1 MKKFFTLIA
10 AVALAASVNAQVLK
24 FDQKYAAGT
33 VPATFSANGLEL
45 KVVDTDGKMS
55 VDANSQYFG
64 TAESYKNFSFRLKSG
79 GKSLT
84 KNNLTLTV
92 PSDGT
97 LKVYVRTGSSS
108 ATNRNV
114 VLTQNGTELVNK
126 ILLESEAVSVPMTDD
141 KGDTKDTKV
150 FPVISV
156 QVKQG
161 DIAITYPVNSVNFY
175 GFELVKTGTG
185 ISSVSAA
192 AAKKD
197 GKTYNMAGQEVSSSA
212 KGIVIKN
219 GKKYVK

>member
-10 AVALAASVNAQVLK
+10 AVALAASVNAQVLT
-24 FDQKYAAGT
+24 FTQKYTKGS
-33 VPATFSANGLEL
+33 VPATFSADGLEL
-45 KVVDTDGKMS
+45 KVVDKDGKME

-84 KNNLTLTV
+84 KNNLILTV

-108 ATNRNV
+108 ATDRNV

-126 ILLESEAVSVPMTDD
+126 ILLESEAVSVSMTVDNV
-141 KGDTKDTKV
+141 TKDTKV

-156 QVKQG
+156 PVKQG
-161 DIAITYPVNSVNFY
+161 DVAITYPVNSVNFY
-175 GFELVKTGTG
+175 GFELVKTSTG
-185 ISSVSAA
+185 ISSVNAA
-192 AAKKD
+192 AVKKN

>member
-10 AVALAASVNAQVLK
+10 AVALAASVNAQVLT
-24 FDQKYAAGT
+24 FTQKYTKGS
-33 VPATFSANGLEL
+33 VPATFSADGLEL
-45 KVVDTDGKMS
+45 KVVDKDGKME

-84 KNNLTLTV
+84 KNNLILTV

-108 ATNRNV
+108 ATDRNV

-126 ILLESEAVSVPMTDD
+126 ILLESEAVSVSMTVDNV
-141 KGDTKDTKV
+141 TKDTKV

-156 QVKQG
+156 PVKQG
-161 DIAITYPVNSVNFY
+161 DVAITYPVNSVNFY
-175 GFELVKTGTG
+175 GFELVKTSTG
-185 ISSVSAA
+185 ISSVNAV
-192 AAKKD
+192 AAKKN

>member
-10 AVALAASVNAQVLK
+10 AVALAASVNAQVLT
-24 FDQKYAAGT
+24 FTQKYAKGS
-33 VPATFSANGLEL
+33 VPETFSADGLEL
-45 KVVDTDGKMS
+45 KVVDKDGKME

-79 GKSLT
+79 GKSLA
-84 KNNLTLTV
+84 KNNLILTV

-108 ATNRNV
+108 ATDRNI
-114 VLTQNGTELVNK
+114 VLTQNETELVNK
-126 ILLESEAVSVPMTDD
+126 ILLESEAVSVPMTVDNV
-141 KGDTKDTKV
+141 TKDTKV

-156 QVKQG
+156 PVKQG
-161 DIAITYPVNSVNFY
+161 DVAITYPVNSVNFY
-175 GFELVKTGTG
+175 GFELVKTSTG
-185 ISSVSAA
+185 ISSVNTA
-192 AAKKD
+192 AAKKN

-212 KGIVIKN
+212 KGLIIKN

>member
-24 FDQKYAAGT
+24 FDQTYAKGS
-33 VPATFSANGLEL
+33 VPATFSADGLVL
-45 KVVDTDGKMS
+45 KVVDTDGKMA

-64 TAESYKNFSFRLKSG
+64 TAESYENFSYRLKSG

-126 ILLESEAVSVPMTDD
+126 ILLESEAVSVPMTVDNE
-141 KGDTKDTKV
+141 TKDTNV

-156 QVKQG
+156 PVKQG
-161 DIAITYPVNSVNFY
+161 DVAITYPVNSVNFY

-185 ISSVSAA
+185 ISSVNAA
-192 AAKKD
+192 AAKKN

-212 KGIVIKN
+212 KGLIIKN

>member
-24 FDQKYAAGT
+24 FDQTYAKGS
-33 VPATFSANGLEL
+33 VPATFSADGLVL
-45 KVVDTDGKMS
+45 KVVDTDGKMA

-64 TAESYKNFSFRLKSG
+64 TAESYENFSYRLKSG

-108 ATNRNV
+108 ATDRNI
-114 VLTQNGTELVNK
+114 VLTQNETELVNK
-126 ILLESEAVSVPMTDD
+126 ILLESEAVTVSMTDD

-156 QVKQG
+156 PVKQG
-161 DIAITYPVNSVNFY
+161 DVAIKYPVNSVNFY
-175 GFELVKTGTG
+175 GFELVKTSTG
-185 ISSVSAA
+185 ISSVNTAV
-192 AAKKD
+192 AKKN

>member
-10 AVALAASVNAQVLK
+10 AVALAASVNAQVLT
-24 FDQKYAAGT
+24 FTQKYAKGS
-33 VPATFSANGLEL
+33 VPETFSADGLEL
-45 KVVDTDGKMS
+45 KVVDKDGKME

-79 GKSLT
+79 GKSLA
-84 KNNLTLTV
+84 KNNLILTV

-108 ATNRNV
+108 ATDRNI
-114 VLTQNGTELVNK
+114 VLTQNETELVNK
-126 ILLESEAVSVPMTDD
+126 ILLESEAVSVPMTVDNV
-141 KGDTKDTKV
+141 TKDTKV

-156 QVKQG
+156 PVKQG
-161 DIAITYPVNSVNFY
+161 DVAITYPVNSVNFY
-175 GFELVKTGTG
+175 GFELVKTSTG
-185 ISSVSAA
+185 ISSVNTA
-192 AAKKD
+192 AAKKN

>member
-10 AVALAASVNAQVLK
+10 AVALAASVNAQVLT
-24 FDQKYAAGT
+24 FTQKYAKGG
-33 VPATFSANGLEL
+33 VPATFSADGLEL
-45 KVVDTDGKMS
+45 KVVDKDGKME

-84 KNNLTLTV
+84 KNNLILTV

-108 ATNRNV
+108 ATDRNV

-126 ILLESEAVSVPMTDD
+126 ILLESEAVSVSMTVDNV
-141 KGDTKDTKV
+141 TKDTKV

-156 QVKQG
+156 PVKQG
-161 DIAITYPVNSVNFY
+161 DVAITYPVNSVNFY
-175 GFELVKTGTG
+175 GFELVKTSTG
-185 ISSVSAA
+185 ISSVNAA
-192 AAKKD
+192 AAKKN

>member
-10 AVALAASVNAQVLK
+10 AVSLAASVNAQVLT
-24 FDQKYAAGT
+24 FTQKYAKGS
-33 VPATFSANGLEL
+33 VPETFSADGLEL
-45 KVVDTDGKMS
+45 KVVDKDGKME

-79 GKSLT
+79 GKSLA
-84 KNNLTLTV
+84 KNNLILTV

-108 ATNRNV
+108 ATDRNI
-114 VLTQNGTELVNK
+114 VLTQNETELVNK
-126 ILLESEAVSVPMTDD
+126 ILLESEAVSVPMTVDNV
-141 KGDTKDTKV
+141 TKDTKV

-156 QVKQG
+156 PVKQG
-161 DIAITYPVNSVNFY
+161 DVAITYPVNSVNFY
-175 GFELVKTGTG
+175 GFELVKTSTG
-185 ISSVSAA
+185 ISSVNTA
-192 AAKKD
+192 AAKKN